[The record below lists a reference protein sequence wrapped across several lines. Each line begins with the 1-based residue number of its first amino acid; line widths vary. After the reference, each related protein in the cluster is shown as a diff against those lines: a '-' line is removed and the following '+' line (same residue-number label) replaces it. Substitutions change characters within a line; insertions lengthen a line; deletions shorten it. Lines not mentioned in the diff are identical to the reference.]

1 MLLATC
7 GGLFGLLVDVDVVV
21 DIGIGRFGAL
31 VFASDDDDDDDDNE
45 PTAFDLDVDDGDDCS
60 RLPTAGCFGG

>member
-45 PTAFDLDVDDGDDCS
+45 PTAFD
-60 RLPTAGCFGG
+60 